1 MKVCKCDRCGHIFE
15 PTMRDGNFYTKT
27 ILVGDQT
34 FDLMDSIYDSEG
46 EYDICEDCYRDFQ
59 RWFKR
64 GRIKSKE

>member
-1 MKVCKCDRCGHIFE
+1 
-15 PTMRDGNFYTKT
+15 MRDGNFYTKT